1 MENAIKHSVIK
12 LVTTQITMD
21 SLVLE
26 PNYHTTK
33 YLHENS
39 LATEMKRT
47 QILMNKPVYLSLWL

>member
-1 MENAIKHSVIK
+1 MKHSVIK